1 MTRRPPA
8 NVDEDTLVM
17 RRRPFGR
24 SSAADRPAGKRRSG
38 GSRSIWLGLA
48 LLAILLAGGTAWV
61 LRDVEAPPQQP
72 IATAAPPTQ
81 QQAPA
86 QQAPAQQ
93 VATAPAAPAQTPAS
107 QPAAATQQALLPQS
121 VPQLPPAPRIADARL
136 AEIDGLRHSG
146 TAVYRLV
153 ENPRILLIDFPSLA
167 EQGRAMNRLAALIE
181 KSGMPH
187 DRVLSEAEMAA
198 AIPNPDTYYF
208 AHDYAAESLARFF
221 SLAEAETQPLN
232 QQELDLLALLV
243 GAGVIKRADSG
254 YVAAT
259 PEMAVVTPVQ
269 PEGSGTVDAALRDTM
284 LHHEVS
290 HGEFFTN
297 PAYRAHCERFWRS
310 RLTEAERALFRSF
323 LTGYGYDPAD
333 ETLMINEMQ
342 AYLMHTPD
350 PRAFSAALLHVT
362 PEKLAEFRR
371 RFMDPQPPTPLLGG
385 KGPGG

>member
-8 NVDEDTLVM
+8 NTDEDTLVM

-24 SSAADRPAGKRRSG
+24 SSGADRPAGKRRSR
-38 GSRSIWLGLA
+38 GSRSTWLGLA
-48 LLAILLAGGTAWV
+48 LLAILLAGGAAWV
-61 LRDVEAPPQQP
+61 LRDAEAPQQQP
-72 IATAAPPTQ
+72 IATAAPATQ
-81 QQAPA
+81 QQAAA
-86 QQAPAQQ
+86 QQA
-93 VATAPAAPAQTPAS
+93 ATAPAAPAQTPAS
-107 QPAAATQQALLPQS
+107 QPATATQQALLPQS
-121 VPQLPPAPRIADARL
+121 VPQLPPAPRIIDARL

-146 TAVYRLV
+146 TAVYRLA

-232 QQELDLLALLV
+232 PQERALLALLT

-259 PEMAVVTPVQ
+259 PEMAVVTLVQ
-269 PEGSGTVDAALRDTM
+269 PESEGAGTVDAALRDTM

-310 RLTEAERALFRSF
+310 KLNDAERALFRSF
-323 LTGYGYDPAD
+323 LVGYGYDPAD

-371 RFMDPQPPTPLLGG
+371 RFMDPTPPTPLLGG
-385 KGPGG
+385 KAPAGG

>member
-8 NVDEDTLVM
+8 DADEDTLIM
-17 RRRPFGR
+17 RRQRVDRVLCQAPGR
-24 SSAADRPAGKRRSG
+24 GTHCRRQALGPALAGV
-38 GSRSIWLGLA
+38 WLGIVM
-48 LLAILLAGGTAWV
+48 LLVRRGGLGAWV
-61 LRDVEAPPQQP
+61 FRGAQPPAQTIVAVAP
-72 IATAAPPTQ
+72 
-81 QQAPA
+81 PA
-86 QQAPAQQ
+86 QQQPPH
-93 VATAPAAPAQTPAS
+93 ATGRPRIAAVRG
-107 QPAAATQQALLPQS
+107 QS
-121 VPQLPPAPRIADARL
+121 SPPPAPHITDARL
-136 AEIDGLRHSG
+136 AEIDGFRHSG

-153 ENPRILLIDFPSLA
+153 ENPRILLIDFPTLA

-181 KSGMPH
+181 KSDMPH
-187 DRVLSEAEMAA
+187 DRVLSEAEMAT

-208 AHDYAAESLARFF
+208 AHDYAATSLARFF

-232 QQELDLLALLV
+232 QQERDLLALLV
-243 GAGVIKRADSG
+243 GAHVIERARVRLRRRDAG
-254 YVAAT
+254 DGGRHAGPGRRPGMPAG
-259 PEMAVVTPVQ
+259 E
-269 PEGSGTVDAALRDTM
+269 TVDAALRDTM

-297 PAYRAHCERFWRS
+297 PAYRAHCERFWRE
-310 RLTEAERALFRSF
+310 RLSEAERALFRSF

-362 PEKLAEFRR
+362 PEKLAELRR

-385 KGPGG
+385 KAPAG

>member
-8 NVDEDTLVM
+8 DPDEDTLIM
-17 RRRPFGR
+17 RRPRV
-24 SSAADRPAGKRRSG
+24 DRAGGKRRSG
-38 GSRSIWLGLA
+38 RGSPTTWLGLA
-48 LLAILLAGGTAWV
+48 MLAIMLAGAGAWV
-61 LRDVEAPPQQP
+61 WRGAESPTTQQIVAVAPPVP
-72 IATAAPPTQ
+72 

-86 QQAPAQQ
+86 QPVVAVAPAAAQPAPAQQ
-93 VATAPAAPAQTPAS
+93 AAPAS
-107 QPAAATQQALLPQS
+107 QQALLP
-121 VPQLPPAPRIADARL
+121 PQPPAPRIADARL

-153 ENPRILLIDFPSLA
+153 ENPRILLIDFPTLA

-181 KSGMPH
+181 KSGTPH
-187 DRVLSEAEMAA
+187 DRVLSPEEMAVA
-198 AIPNPDTYYF
+198 VPNPDTYYF
-208 AHDYAAESLARFF
+208 AHDYAATSLARFF

-232 QQELDLLALLV
+232 PQERDLLALLV
-243 GAGVIKRADSG
+243 GAHVIERAASG
-254 YVAAT
+254 YVAAK
-259 PEMAVVTPVQ
+259 PEMAVVTLVQ
-269 PEGSGTVDAALRDTM
+269 PESAGAPAGETVDAALRDTM

-297 PAYRAHCERFWRS
+297 PAYRTHCERFWRE
-310 RLTEAERALFRSF
+310 RLTDAERTVFRKF
-323 LTGYGYDPAD
+323 LSGYGYDPAD

-362 PEKLAEFRR
+362 PEKLAELRR

-385 KGPGG
+385 KASSGG

>member
-8 NVDEDTLVM
+8 DADEDTLIM
-17 RRRPFGR
+17 RRQRVDR
-24 SSAADRPAGKRRSG
+24 SPGKRPAGAPAAGAKRAALRSPAV
-38 GSRSIWLGLA
+38 WLGVVMFVV
-48 LLAILLAGGTAWV
+48 LLGGLGAWAFLGVEPPSQAIVAV
-61 LRDVEAPPQQP
+61 AP
-72 IATAAPPTQ
+72 
-81 QQAPA
+81 PA
-86 QQAPAQQ
+86 QQPPPAQ
-93 VATAPAAPAQTPAS
+93 PAAPAQ
-107 QPAAATQQALLPQS
+107 LPRAPEQT
-121 VPQLPPAPRIADARL
+121 PPAPRITDARL
-136 AEIDGLRHSG
+136 AEIDGFRHSG

-187 DRVLSEAEMAA
+187 DRVLSEAEMAT

-208 AHDYAAESLARFF
+208 AHDYAATSLARFF

-232 QQELDLLALLV
+232 QQERDLLTLLV
-243 GAGVIKRADSG
+243 GARVIERAASG
-254 YVAAT
+254 YVAAK
-259 PEMAVVTPVQ
+259 PEMAVVTLVQ
-269 PEGSGTVDAALRDTM
+269 PEPNGETVDAALRDTM

-297 PAYRAHCERFWRS
+297 PAYRAHCERFWRERMS
-310 RLTEAERALFRSF
+310 EAERALFRSF
-323 LTGYGYDPAD
+323 LTSYGYDPAD

-342 AYLMHTPD
+342 AYLMHSPD

-362 PEKLAEFRR
+362 PEKLAELRR

-385 KGPGG
+385 KAPAGG

>member
-1 MTRRPPA
+1 M
-8 NVDEDTLVM
+8 
-17 RRRPFGR
+17 RRPFGR
-24 SSAADRPAGKRRSG
+24 SPGADRPAGKRRSR
-38 GSRSIWLGLA
+38 GSRSAWLGLA
-48 LLAILLAGGTAWV
+48 LLAVLLVGGAAWV
-61 LRDVEAPPQQP
+61 LRDAQAPQRQP
-72 IATAAPPTQ
+72 VATAAPAPQ

-86 QQAPAQQ
+86 QPS
-93 VATAPAAPAQTPAS
+93 ATASADPAQTSRP
-107 QPAAATQQALLPQS
+107 QPATATQQALLPQS
-121 VPQLPPAPRIADARL
+121 APQLPPAPRIIDARL

-146 TAVYRLV
+146 TAVYRLA

-181 KSGMPH
+181 KSGMPR

-232 QQELDLLALLV
+232 PQERDLLALLT

-259 PEMAVVTPVQ
+259 PAMAVVTLVQ
-269 PEGSGTVDAALRDTM
+269 PESESAGTVDAALRDTM

-297 PAYRAHCERFWRS
+297 AAYRAHCERFWRGK
-310 RLTEAERALFRSF
+310 LTEAERALFRSF
-323 LTGYGYDPAD
+323 LTGYGYDPKD

-350 PRAFSAALLHVT
+350 PRAFSAELLHVT
-362 PEKLAEFRR
+362 PEKLADLRR
-371 RFMDPQPPTPLLGG
+371 RFMDPTPPTPLLGG
-385 KGPGG
+385 KAPAGG

>member
-8 NVDEDTLVM
+8 NTDEDTLVM

-24 SSAADRPAGKRRSG
+24 SQGTDHPAGKRRSR
-38 GSRSIWLGLA
+38 GSRSTWLALA
-48 LLAILLAGGTAWV
+48 LLAILLAGGAAWV
-61 LRDVEAPPQQP
+61 LRDAETPQQQP
-72 IATAAPPTQ
+72 IATAAPATQ
-81 QQAPA
+81 QQAAA
-86 QQAPAQQ
+86 QQA
-93 VATAPAAPAQTPAS
+93 ATAPAAPAQTPAS
-107 QPAAATQQALLPQS
+107 QPATATQQALLPQS
-121 VPQLPPAPRIADARL
+121 VPQLPPAPRIIDARL

-146 TAVYRLV
+146 TAVYRLA

-232 QQELDLLALLV
+232 PQERALLALLT

-259 PEMAVVTPVQ
+259 PEMAVVTLVQ
-269 PEGSGTVDAALRDTM
+269 PESEGAGTVDAALRDTM

-310 RLTEAERALFRSF
+310 KLNDAERALFRSF
-323 LTGYGYDPAD
+323 LVGYGYDPAD

-371 RFMDPQPPTPLLGG
+371 RFMDPTPPTPLLGG
-385 KGPGG
+385 KAPAGG

>member
-8 NVDEDTLVM
+8 DADEDTLIM
-17 RRRPFGR
+17 RRPRVDHAGAKRQSAPR
-24 SSAADRPAGKRRSG
+24 SPAT
-38 GSRSIWLGLA
+38 WLGLA
-48 LLAILLAGGTAWV
+48 MLAILLGGAAAWV
-61 LRDVEAPPQQP
+61 LLGVELPSAQP
-72 IATAAPPTQ
+72 IVEGAPAAP

-86 QQAPAQQ
+86 QQQAPA
-93 VATAPAAPAQTPAS
+93 P
-107 QPAAATQQALLPQS
+107 QQALLSQ
-121 VPQLPPAPRIADARL
+121 QPPAPRITDARL
-136 AEIDGLRHSG
+136 AEIDGFRHSG

-187 DRVLSEAEMAA
+187 DRVLSEAEMAT

-208 AHDYAAESLARFF
+208 AHDYAATSLARFF

-232 QQELDLLALLV
+232 QQERDLLALLV
-243 GAGVIKRADSG
+243 GARVIERTASG
-254 YVAAT
+254 YVAAK
-259 PEMAVVTPVQ
+259 PEMAVVTLVQ
-269 PEGSGTVDAALRDTM
+269 PEPAGETVDAALRDTM

-297 PAYRAHCERFWRS
+297 PAYRAHSERFWRERMS
-310 RLTEAERALFRSF
+310 EAERALFRSF
-323 LTGYGYDPAD
+323 LTSYGYDPTD

-350 PRAFSAALLHVT
+350 PRAFSAALLQVT
-362 PEKLAEFRR
+362 PEKLAELRR

-385 KGPGG
+385 KAPAG